1 MLWETEDSLVDSWDC
16 WDRRDREMLLNP
28 YATLK
33 YSFRMYF
40 IVFTFKYG
48 HLAKLIFRAKF
59 YLLSWIGLSM
69 LAVGAM
75 EWIQEVSLVSTKGNL
90 AALGSLKFHLC
101 WGYLMTKNS
110 MNRKQASWTGIL
122 DMYFPKKFLWSLV

>member
-1 MLWETEDSLVDSWDC
+1 
-16 WDRRDREMLLNP
+16 MLLNP

-75 EWIQEVSLVSTKGNL
+75 E
-90 AALGSLKFHLC
+90 
-101 WGYLMTKNS
+101 
-110 MNRKQASWTGIL
+110 
-122 DMYFPKKFLWSLV
+122 